1 MFDIG
6 FWELCLIAVVAL
18 IVFGPEK
25 LPEAARSAGLWI
37 GRARRVMATVRQ
49 EIDRELHLQEA
60 RDAIKRSEQSSLHQF
75 LEETKTGLNELQ
87 KPIISANDNEKT
99 PLPANNNSSSVTTTP
114 TVRIEPH

>member
-6 FWELCLIAVVAL
+6 FWELCLVAVVAL

-25 LPEAARSAGLWI
+25 LPEVARSAGLWI
-37 GRARRVMATVRQ
+37 GRARRFMATVKQ

-60 RDAIKRSEQSSLHQF
+60 RDAIKQSEQSSLHQF

-87 KPIISANDNEKT
+87 KPIISATDNDK
-99 PLPANNNSSSVTTTP
+99 PHSPANNSSPTTTSSTAP
-114 TVRIEPH
+114 KIEPH

>member
-18 IVFGPEK
+18 IVFGPER
-25 LPEAARSAGLWI
+25 LPGAARSAGLWI
-37 GRARRVMATVRQ
+37 GRARRFMATIRQ

-87 KPIISANDNEKT
+87 KPVISTTDNEKT
-99 PLPANNNSSSVTTTP
+99 PLPANNSSSTTTTS